1 MCDAP
6 LWAEGLPGK
15 ISQINPFPHDFQDLF
30 KGVVMSDITD
40 VKNSITPDKLCI
52 PNKNYT
58 SQRWKTNT
66 LLLRIS
72 RTDANIFNDD
82 FWSQEKYNTGQNWY
96 LKCILTHFRQAP
108 LCAMTEHPV
117 LMIQVSSEDKTWEKS
132 NTCIS
137 SVTKNTKIFHLI
149 FRIPM
154 TYRRGEYRFAKSTRN
169 YFPQIAKLRD
179 LNVQFLT

>member
-1 MCDAP
+1 MYSLCILNKVYQWEIKICDAP

-15 ISQINPFPHDFQDLF
+15 ISQINPFPHDFQDPF
-30 KGVVMSDITD
+30 KGVAMSDITD

-72 RTDANIFNDD
+72 RTDANIFHDD
-82 FWSQEKYNTGQNWY
+82 FWSQEKYHTGQHWY
-96 LKCILTHFRQAP
+96 LKCILTHFRQASP
-108 LCAMTEHPV
+108 CAMTEEHPV
-117 LMIQVSSEDKTWEKS
+117 LMIQVSSENKMWEKS

-137 SVTKNTKIFHLI
+137 SVTKNTKNLHLI
-149 FRIPM
+149 FRTSM
-154 TYRRGEYRFAKSTRN
+154 TYKRG
-169 YFPQIAKLRD
+169 
-179 LNVQFLT
+179 